1 MFSQILSAKCPP
13 SRFLSGICIFINA
26 SSTACPPGTYKPEG
40 APGGPGTCLPCP
52 DAQHT
57 SQPGSTS
64 INDCVCRPG
73 YQPAG
78 PTCQSK
84 WAFTN
89 NNNKKPTITSLKK
102 KKTVFAVPSE
112 SSSRACFAFL
122 CHGRISQT
130 ASTVMA
136 AAVRMFLTRLFRL
149 ATMAPNSQMSQKLQS
164 ATEDPV

>member
-1 MFSQILSAKCPP
+1 MRPPQLVPLAPINQRELQEARAPACRVLMRSTPP
-13 SRFLSGICIFINA
+13 SPAAPPST
-26 SSTACPPGTYKPEG
+26 TAC
-40 APGGPGTCLPCP
+40 
-52 DAQHT
+52 
-57 SQPGSTS
+57 
-64 INDCVCRPG
+64 
-73 YQPAG
+73 AG
-78 PTCQSK
+78 PAISQQAPPARVSGPSPT
-84 WAFTN
+84 TTT
-89 NNNKKPTITSLKK
+89 KKPTITSLKK